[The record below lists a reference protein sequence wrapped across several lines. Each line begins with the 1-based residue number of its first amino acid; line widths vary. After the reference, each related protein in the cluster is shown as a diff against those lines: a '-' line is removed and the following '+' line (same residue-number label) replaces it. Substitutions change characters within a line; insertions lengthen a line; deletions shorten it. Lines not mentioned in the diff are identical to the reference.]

1 MSVPANSSAVWF
13 KQKEGKVFETL
24 STGIDKL
31 TRDSDGRMQRM
42 AQHLRLYSDRRAYPL
57 HLGAAI
63 ARDSMRRGGSTRPP
77 LSLNVVRN
85 IVDAATSKLAES
97 RPTTAVSTRQGDFTL
112 QQKARKQQY
121 FIDAQYDN
129 EELYPKRQKAIKAAT
144 LLGTGCVKV
153 VEWEGRVSYETV
165 FPGELRVDEYD
176 ALYGNPNCLYQA
188 KLWDRDEL
196 IDKFPS
202 KKKIIEE
209 ADVAGMGYFGRIE
222 GADQVL
228 VTEAWRKGK
237 RGRHTMCVSSGDLR
251 DEEWKS
257 EFPFGFWHWSE
268 EPLGFWGTGLGA
280 ILTGIQLEL
289 NAVLQ
294 TIQANVYQGANLTI
308 FIPNGSGIEDAHIN
322 NDLRA
327 RIIRGN
333 AKPEWM
339 VHDMFSPQLVQHIS
353 LLLEQAY
360 QVSGM
365 SQLSASGQIPAGLAG
380 SGRAQLVY
388 NNIESQRFLTFGR
401 QDEQTMRNL
410 AYRTFEAAMRIAER
424 PKSKLVVTTKQKNWL
439 VDLTV
444 DKDLL
449 DTSDTQI
456 TMSPASIIPKTF
468 AGKMAAAEKFIEM
481 GKDRASTFKMLGLAD
496 YEAEDNLERAPREL
510 IDMMIERMLE
520 EGEWMPPYPRM
531 DLVLAL
537 EIGTLSW
544 QRAKL
549 NGYPDDRI
557 DMLNQWLDTVQG
569 YLDEAEGVAPVD
581 PNAPANDTGLPPGA
595 PALPPGGGEP
605 GLAPMGGDPMPPPVP
620 VPQGVPA
627 EVAA

>member
-1 MSVPANSSAVWF
+1 MTPPTNEAGAWF
-13 KQKEGKVFETL
+13 KQATGKVYETL
-24 STGIDKL
+24 TGGVGRL
-31 TRDSDGRMQRM
+31 GRDNDGRMNRM
-42 AQHLRLYSDRRAYPL
+42 AQHLRLYSDRRFYPL
-57 HLGAAI
+57 SLGAAI
-63 ARDSMRRGGSTRPP
+63 SQNSTRRGGNMRPP

-129 EELYPKRQKAIKAAT
+129 QEIFPKRQKAIKAAT
-144 LLGTGCVKV
+144 LLGTGALKV
-153 VEWEGRVSYETV
+153 VEWDDHVGYETV
-165 FPGELRVDEYD
+165 FPGELRVDDYD
-176 ALYGNPNCLYQA
+176 GLYGNPNCLYQV

-196 IDKFPS
+196 LDKFPTKS
-202 KKKIIEE
+202 AVIKS
-209 ADVAGMGYFGRIE
+209 ADVAGLTYFGRRD

-237 RGRHTMCVSSGDLR
+237 RGRHSICVSSGDLR
-251 DEEWKS
+251 DEKWTDD
-257 EFPFGFWHWSE
+257 FPFGFWHFSE
-268 EPLGFWGTGLGA
+268 EPLGFWGTGLGQ
-280 ILTGIQLEL
+280 ILMGIQLEL
-289 NAVLQ
+289 NSVLQ

-308 FIPNGSGIEDAHIN
+308 FIPNGANIDDSMIN

-333 AKPEWM
+333 AKPEYI
-339 VHDMFSPQLVQHIS
+339 VHDVFSPQLVQHIT

-410 AYRTFEAAMRIAER
+410 AYRTIEAARRIAER
-424 PKSKLVVTTKQKNWL
+424 PKSKLVVTAKQKNWL
-439 VDLTV
+439 IDLSV
-444 DKDLL
+444 DKALL

-468 AGKMAAAEKFIEM
+468 AGKMAAAEKMIEM
-481 GKDRASTFKMLGLAD
+481 GMDRASAFKMTGLAD
-496 YEAEDNLERAPREL
+496 YEAEDALERAPREL
-510 IDMMIERMLE
+510 IDQQIEKILE
-520 EGEWMPPYPRM
+520 DGEWQPPYPRM
-531 DLVLAL
+531 NLDLAL
-537 EIGTLSW
+537 EVGTLSY
-544 QRAKL
+544 QRAQL
-549 NGYPDDRI
+549 NGYPPERL
-557 DMLNQWLDTVQG
+557 DMLNNWLTMVED
-569 YLDEAEGVAPVD
+569 YMAPPEDVG
-581 PNAPANDTGLPPGA
+581 PELPANDNGLGGAPGLPPGPGG
-595 PALPPGGGEP
+595 PALPP
-605 GLAPMGGDPMPPPVP
+605 MGGTEGEMPPPVP